1 MSTSLVRSFEEVAE
15 MMRNAPPPTA
25 DDVTILADGRR
36 LDSAEKVRA
45 WVDEINAER
54 VGAGDDPGS

>member
-45 WVDEINAER
+45 WVDEMNAER